1 MCKFQLML
9 FVCDIFGLIRLIYT
23 SFNLRYGYF
32 LFDFFLRLVKSY
44 GWIFFNFWMTRPWDQ

>member
-44 GWIFFNFWMTRPWDQ
+44 GWIFFNF